1 MNWPLLFR
9 RIAEFAPGLDRLE
22 QVQVFASFGMIPEYD
37 GKHGFYE
44 NIAFIECKWRNSV
57 DRERELQRLNA

>member
-1 MNWPLLFR
+1 MK
-9 RIAEFAPGLDRLE
+9 
-22 QVQVFASFGMIPEYD
+22 YD

-57 DRERELQRLNA
+57 DRERELRKLIAKAAPLVGSKKAHYRVVTKRDYLDGSV